1 MADMAWEK
9 TPDLQKEKLKN
20 TPRSERLKFLVGGLL
35 ILGAVAYLLISGT
48 ATGGRF
54 FVNVDEIVSNPDYL
68 GQTVRLTGAV
78 IGDTIDYD
86 AQSGNLQFTIANIP
100 SEYDDLAEILHYA
113 ANDPNATQLQIFME
127 DETMPDLLQHEAQA
141 ILTGYVNEEGIFL
154 ASELN
159 LKCPTRFEEHT
170 PDMLVSATD

>member
-1 MADMAWEK
+1 MTEMTWEK
-9 TPDLQKEKLKN
+9 TPDFQDEKPKN
-20 TPRSERLKFLVGGLL
+20 QPRNERWKFLVGGLL
-35 ILGAVAYLLISGT
+35 ILGAVAYLLVSGT
-48 ATGGRF
+48 TTGGRF
-54 FVNVDEIVSNPDYL
+54 FVNVDEVVSNPDYL

-100 SEYDDLAEILHYA
+100 SEYDDLAEILHLS
-113 ANDPNATQLQIFME
+113 ANDPTATQLQVFME

-141 ILTGYVNEEGIFL
+141 ILTGHINEAGVFV

-170 PDMLVSATD
+170 PDMLASTMG